1 MENGQSEGRANMAVE
16 STLFVNEMDSPLGT
30 LTIVA
35 TERGVCHIHFG
46 DLETCTAALR
56 AKLRK
61 QGLTGEFIR
70 CEEQSA
76 NDTLHSVCEQLH
88 DYFKGE
94 RIQFDVPLDLSG
106 TPFQRK
112 VWEAL
117 REIQYG
123 ETRSY
128 KQIAESIGAPKA
140 VRAIGGANN
149 QNPLPIIV
157 PCHRVIGSNGAM
169 VGYGGG
175 LDKKEILLNLEG
187 AIEKIS

>member
-1 MENGQSEGRANMAVE
+1 MA
-16 STLFVNEMDSPLGT
+16 TQAQLFFNEMDSPLGT

-35 TERGVCHIHFG
+35 TERGVRHIHFG
-46 DLETCTAALR
+46 HLETSTAALK

-61 QGLTGEFIR
+61 QGITGEFVK
-70 CEEQSA
+70 CE
-76 NDTLHSVCEQLH
+76 DTLNNVCTQLK
-88 DYFKGE
+88 DYFNGE
-94 RIQFDVPLDLSG
+94 RVEFDVPLDLCG
-106 TPFQRK
+106 TPFQQK

-117 REIQYG
+117 RSIQYG

-128 KQIAESIGAPKA
+128 KQVAEVIGAPKA

-149 QNPLPIIV
+149 QNPVPILI

-175 LDKKEILLNLEG
+175 LDKKEILLSLEG